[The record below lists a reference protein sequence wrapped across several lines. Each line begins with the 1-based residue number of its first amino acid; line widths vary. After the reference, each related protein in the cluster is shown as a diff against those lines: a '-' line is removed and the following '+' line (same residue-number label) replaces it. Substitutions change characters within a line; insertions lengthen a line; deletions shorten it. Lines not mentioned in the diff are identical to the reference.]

1 MNKEK
6 QFYLSC
12 LKDGKKRHDHIYSQ
26 MKTRFDISATVI
38 RDILLQEGYIR
49 EAGFITRKDGKRM
62 VFYELTGKE
71 FTSKP
76 AKKMIDEN
84 FWEDGSPKSRGNAFD
99 WRNFSRGIYTQSELA
114 AVESGRRWGINT
126 ASKQILPR
134 WSI

>member
-12 LKDGKKRHDHIYSQ
+12 LKDGKKRHDHIYAQ
-26 MKTRFDISATVI
+26 MKSRFEISATVV
-38 RDILLQEGYIR
+38 RDVLLSEGYIR
-49 EAGFITRKDGKRM
+49 PAGFISRKDGKKM
-62 VFYELTGKE
+62 FFFELTGKKFSQE
-71 FTSKP
+71 Q
-76 AKKMIDEN
+76 KKEDSN

>member
-26 MKTRFDISATVI
+26 MKTRFEISATVI
-38 RDILLQEGYIR
+38 RDALLSEGYIQP
-49 EAGFITRKDGKRM
+49 AGYISRKDGKKM
-62 VFYELTGKE
+62 FFFELTGKKFFQE
-71 FTSKP
+71 Q
-76 AKKMIDEN
+76 KKEDSN

>member
-26 MKTRFDISATVI
+26 MKTRFEISATVI
-38 RDILLQEGYIR
+38 RDALLGEGYIQP
-49 EAGFITRKDGKRM
+49 AGFISRKDGKKM
-62 VFYELTGKE
+62 FFFELTGKKFSQE
-71 FTSKP
+71 Q
-76 AKKMIDEN
+76 KKEDSN

>member
-26 MKTRFDISATVI
+26 MKTRFEISATVI
-38 RDILLQEGYIR
+38 RDALLSEGYIQP
-49 EAGFITRKDGKRM
+49 AGFISRKDGKKM
-62 VFYELTGKE
+62 FFFELTGKKFYKE
-71 FTSKP
+71 Q
-76 AKKMIDEN
+76 KKEDSN